1 MKELEKGQRR
11 PSLVWG
17 ILVICGGYIGYVIWR
32 QWLFLVGGL
41 VRFILIT
48 TFLNRS
54 VTIG

>member
-17 ILVICGGYIGYVIWR
+17 ILAICAGYIGYVIWR
-32 QWLFLVGGL
+32 QWLLWVGVLVL
-41 VRFILIT
+41 FILIT

-54 VTIG
+54 VTIE